1 MDRLTFAK
9 LLNAN
14 YLQRKNRNPRY
25 SIRAFSRDLGI
36 SSGRINNY
44 LNGSEIP
51 AEKNLERMISA
62 LKLTSKKATAL
73 KKAAQTSR
81 YLNRGLG
88 FSKAL
93 NEQEFSQIS
102 SWQTW
107 SILTLFQSSD
117 FQPTT
122 EWISKK
128 MDFSISQVEKSL
140 QQLEHAGL
148 ICKKSPFYELTCKN
162 VTTTNDIP
170 SQSIRQFHKQFIKLA
185 ENSLDQIPVEQRDI
199 SSITMCVNP
208 EKVAQ
213 VKELIW
219 EFRSRVNSLMEDST
233 NNNQIYQLNIQL
245 FPISQNLESKK

>member
-9 LLNAN
+9 LLNTN
-14 YLQRKNRNPRY
+14 YLQRKTRNPRY

-51 AEKNLERMISA
+51 GEKNLDRMITA
-62 LKLTSKKATAL
+62 LKLPSKKAAAL

-107 SILTLFQSSD
+107 SILTLFQASD
-117 FQPTT
+117 FQPTVT
-122 EWISKK
+122 WFTKK
-128 MDFSISQVEKSL
+128 IGFSVSQVEKSL
-140 QQLEHAGL
+140 QQLEQVGL
-148 ICKKSPFYELTCKN
+148 ICKKNSFFELTCKN

-170 SQSIRQFHKQFIKLA
+170 SESIRKFHKQFIKLA
-185 ENSLDQIPVEQRDI
+185 ENSLDQVPIDQRDI

-233 NNNQIYQLNIQL
+233 NSNQIYQLNIQL
-245 FPISQNLESKK
+245 FPISQNLEPKK